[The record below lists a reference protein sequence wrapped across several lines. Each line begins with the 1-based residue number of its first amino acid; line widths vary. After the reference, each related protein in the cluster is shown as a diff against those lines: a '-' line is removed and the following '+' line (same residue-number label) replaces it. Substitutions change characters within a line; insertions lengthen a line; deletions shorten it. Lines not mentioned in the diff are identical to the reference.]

1 MLIMIFSIIGFA
13 SLAHLLVDLIE
24 TIDTN
29 NWAPRKPF
37 KCDLCM
43 GFWLSVWPLVD
54 MYGFKGIL
62 AAAITGV
69 TSDVLY
75 RLKERI

>member
-1 MLIMIFSIIGFA
+1 MIFSIIGFA

-24 TIDTN
+24 TIDTEEKV
-29 NWAPRKPF
+29 PRKPF

-43 GFWLSVWPLVD
+43 GYWLSILPFMY
-54 MYGFKGIL
+54 MYGLEGIL

-69 TSDVLY
+69 TADLIY
-75 RLKERI
+75 RLKESI